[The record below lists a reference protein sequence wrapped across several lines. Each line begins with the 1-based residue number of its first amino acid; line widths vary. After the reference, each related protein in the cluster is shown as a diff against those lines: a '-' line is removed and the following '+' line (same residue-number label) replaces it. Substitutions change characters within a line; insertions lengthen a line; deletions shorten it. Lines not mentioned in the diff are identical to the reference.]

1 MFTHTTQKDYIFK
14 HTFNVPPLVPLV
26 QYNFKQTRRKKGY
39 CFFCTFVLLQI
50 FVDLMLLHVCVCFI
64 SIRVFLLFLN
74 IVTYYKNPLSLLYVL
89 SLSLV
94 CVCVLHFFYL
104 VSFFY
109 MLLCYYCYSVYFKME
124 K

>member
-26 QYNFKQTRRKKGY
+26 QYNFKQTIEEKKDIV
-39 CFFCTFVLLQI
+39 FFVLLQI
-50 FVDLMLLHVCVCFI
+50 RGSHDTVHVCVCFI

-74 IVTYYKNPLSLLYVL
+74 IVSYYKNPLSLLYVL